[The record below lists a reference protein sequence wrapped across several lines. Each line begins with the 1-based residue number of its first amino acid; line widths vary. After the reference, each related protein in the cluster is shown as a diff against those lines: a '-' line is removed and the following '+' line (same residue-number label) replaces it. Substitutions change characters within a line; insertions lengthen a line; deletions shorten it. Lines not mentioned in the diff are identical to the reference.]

1 MQEFDPGPPPDF
13 AEIFSRV
20 PDYSHYKD
28 YFWYDWGPV
37 FYRGRLDGSARLL
50 CVASD
55 PGPTERI
62 AMRTLVGD
70 AGQLT
75 QGFLARSGLTRSY
88 LCLNAFAYA
97 LIPSEGSKG
106 AKILGDPVHKAWQNE
121 LFTSAKGPNLQAVVA
136 FGQYARK
143 AVEQWDGSSNIP
155 VFYVPHP
162 SSRDTKKLLDSW
174 RETLESLRKIITPDE
189 DADPLLPAYGAEI
202 DEKAYARIPRRD
214 LPFGVPEWL
223 GDDSWG
229 RKARPEHRNCVSRP
243 DPDDRHTLI
252 WIAPK
257 EVAPAAGMKTVAFPM
272 EGESALPEA
281 LQRGILPMKAEVI
294 DEDKSPTYVLKGR
307 LVTMNPAGD
316 VFEEAKIVV
325 SAGKI
330 AQIAVNGQ
338 DISPEY
344 KGAPEIESAG
354 TIYPGLIDLHNH
366 FVYNVLPLWP
376 VTKCYT
382 NRGQWSKIKT
392 YSRDISLPI
401 RALAD
406 SAVTS
411 RAIVRYVE
419 VKALLGGTTT
429 GQGIRTQ
436 VEGGVSIFKGA
447 MRNVEETGDPRLPEA
462 GTRVPDLGLSDE
474 DILSFRTSLSKRT
487 AYFYHLAEGVAE
499 STARKRFL
507 DLKAN
512 ELIQKS
518 LVGIHSLG
526 LKPEDLKLMAEKKAK
541 VVWSPF
547 SNLLLYGKTL
557 DLKALKDSGVLF
569 CIGCDW
575 SPSGGKNLLQELKVA
590 RSVNDLQGSGFSS
603 QDLVRAVTCNP
614 AAILGWDGY
623 LGSLRPGTFADLV
636 VIRGTGGD
644 PYDHLIDAT
653 EKEIRLVVV
662 HGTPRYGMK
671 SIMQSI
677 LKSEKDSLE
686 TITLGEEERSLYL
699 SATGSVINDLTF
711 AESHDTL
718 ARAMADLPAF
728 LQSIKKE
735 NRLLR
740 SMGMKVENKFR
751 ILLDNELEEPEAGR
765 SGWSMAPAKTDWSK
779 IAKSV
784 ELDEPTVDFPS
795 YLDRLKGEANIDD
808 NLRQML
814 KQAYAG

>member
-1 MQEFDPGPPPDF
+1 MREFDPGPPPDF

-20 PDYSHYKD
+20 PDYSPYKN

-97 LIPSEGSKG
+97 LFPSEGSKG
-106 AKILGDPVHKAWQNE
+106 GKILDDPVHKAWQNE
-121 LFTSAKGPNLQAVVA
+121 LFNRAKGPDLQAVVA
-136 FGQYARK
+136 FGQYAKK
-143 AVEQWDGSSNIP
+143 AIEQWEGSSHIP

-174 RETLESLRKIITPDE
+174 RKTIESLRKIITPDE
-189 DADPLLPAYGAEI
+189 DADPLLPNYGAEI
-202 DEKAYARIPRRD
+202 DEKAYARIPKRD

-229 RKARPEHRNCVSRP
+229 RKAKPVHRNCVRRP

-257 EVAPAAGMKTVAFPM
+257 EVALAAGMKTFAFPM
-272 EGESALPEA
+272 EGEAALPEA
-281 LQRGILPMKAEVI
+281 LLRGILLPKAEVI

-307 LVTMNPAGD
+307 LVTMNPTGD
-316 VFEEAKIVV
+316 VFDEARIVV

-330 AQIAVNGQ
+330 AQIITDGQ
-338 DISPEY
+338 DLSPEFE
-344 KGAPEIESAG
+344 GAPEIETAG

-382 NRGQWSKIKT
+382 YRKQWASIKT

-436 VEGGVSIFKGA
+436 VEGGVTIFKGA

-462 GTRVPDLGLSDE
+462 GTCVPDLGLSDD
-474 DILSFRTSLSKRT
+474 DIKSFRNSLSKRI
-487 AYFYHLAEGVAE
+487 AYFYHLAEGVG

-526 LKPEDLKLMAEKKAK
+526 LKPEDLNLMAEKKAK

-557 DLKALKDSGVLF
+557 DLKALKDSGPLF

-590 RSVNDLQGSGFSS
+590 RYVKDLQGSGYTSR
-603 QDLVRAVTCNP
+603 DLVRAVTCNP

-623 LGSLRPGTFADLV
+623 LGSLKPGAFADLI
-636 VIRGTGGD
+636 VIKGTGGD

-653 EKEIRLVVV
+653 EREIKLVVV
-662 HGTPRYGMK
+662 HGTPRYGIK

-677 LKSEKDSLE
+677 HKSEKDSLE

-699 SATGSVINDLTF
+699 YAPGSVINDLTF

-718 ARAMADLPAF
+718 AKAMADLPAF
-728 LQSIKKE
+728 RQSTNEE
-735 NRLLR
+735 NRLFKA
-740 SMGMKVENKFR
+740 MGMKVEDKFR
-751 ILLDNELEEPEAGR
+751 ILLDNELEEPEVKR
-765 SGWSMAPAKTDWSK
+765 SNRLMASAKTDWSRM
-779 IAKSV
+779 AKSV
-784 ELDEPTVDFPS
+784 ELDEPSVDFPS
-795 YLDRLKGEANIDD
+795 YWDRLKEQANIDD
-808 NLRQML
+808 DLRQML
-814 KQAYAG
+814 KKAYAG